1 MGRWRSIGATVP
13 PKRLP
18 ERFPKLSDDE
28 QNQRVPKPVCP
39 DGRREQEKPRGPK
52 NWPAPIRGPR
62 EGQQGARSQLSY
74 GRASGKTPLRG
85 RRQPFAGGAVG
96 ALIDLATRYNNR
108 CGGSPGYLH
117 QWKMLLRRLPWE
129 VADLT
134 PDRIDAYL
142 TDALAHLSP
151 STVHRHR
158 RMLGLL
164 MRFAHEEGLL
174 NSSTVPRP
182 LRRVKVPPPRP
193 VAWTHAEIAELIAVA
208 ETMPRGTKNCAY
220 ATLMPAWIM
229 AAYDTG
235 LRTED
240 LRALRWDAIRGNHA
254 LVSQSKTG
262 EPHVVALSD
271 RTLRA
276 IHLLPRNGPSVF
288 GGLISGVQ
296 ILRIMR
302 RVVNRAGLTGSTK
315 FLRRSGATYCEMSG
329 VDASS
334 HLGHRSPGMKRYYV
348 DRLLV
353 ANAREVRP
361 PPSLPEST

>member
-1 MGRWRSIGATVP
+1 M
-13 PKRLP
+13 
-18 ERFPKLSDDE
+18 
-28 QNQRVPKPVCP
+28 
-39 DGRREQEKPRGPK
+39 
-52 NWPAPIRGPR
+52 
-62 EGQQGARSQLSY
+62 
-74 GRASGKTPLRG
+74 
-85 RRQPFAGGAVG
+85 G
-96 ALIDLATRYNNR
+96 ALIELATRYNNR

-117 QWKMLLRRLPWE
+117 QWLMLLKRLPWE

-142 TDALAHLSP
+142 TDALTHLSA

-164 MRFAHEEGLL
+164 MRFAYDEGLL
-174 NSSTVPRP
+174 NVSTVPRQ

-193 VAWTHAEIAELIAVA
+193 VAWTHAEIAKLIATA
-208 ETMPRGTKNCAY
+208 ESLPRGTKHCAY
-220 ATLMPAWIM
+220 ATLMPAWIL

-254 LVSQSKTG
+254 CISQSKTG
-262 EPHVVALSD
+262 EPHVVAVSD

-276 IHLLPRNGPSVF
+276 IHHLPRNGPSVF

-296 ILRIMR
+296 IIRIMR
-302 RVVNRAGLTGSTK
+302 RAVKQAGLTGSTK
-315 FLRRSGATYCEMSG
+315 YLRRSGATYCEMSG
-329 VDASS
+329 LDSS
-334 HLGHRSPGMKRYYV
+334 GHLGHRSPGMKKYYV

-353 ANAREVRP
+353 AHSREVRP
-361 PPSLPEST
+361 PPALPESA